1 MAYTTAALRFAAV
14 ELRSA
19 SLRVYDVQK
28 SRQQAGMGGAAQA
41 EHKHEKEKS
50 MAVSGGAAAQEVEVE
65 VVVEKKKKQTKKH
78 KRGGE
83 SRAARRA
90 RAAAEYDE
98 EASHAALLKAC
109 NESTETP
116 LMLETMHEQPKQQ
129 HSQAPGERYAYWAAR
144 READKARDQ
153 ALIASMQNLLNEC
166 RITRVEMEA
175 RCRQVRQKR
184 REQGLPVKEVAYRS
198 VREAR
203 RRRPVYADE
212 EARFEARQVALLEA
226 CFDTEESFLM
236 EEATFQ
242 LVEAAPAAA
251 RVSVR
256 ESRRRRRP
264 AYNLARQE
272 ALLEQA
278 CLEAQ
283 GSGLLDDDAELMVL
297 YTLAADE
304 YKL

>member
-1 MAYTTAALRFAAV
+1 MLETMNEQPKQKQQQQNEQRVPVKETAAAPR
-14 ELRSA
+14 RS
-19 SLRVYDVQK
+19 V
-28 SRQQAGMGGAAQA
+28 
-41 EHKHEKEKS
+41 
-50 MAVSGGAAAQEVEVE
+50 
-65 VVVEKKKKQTKKH
+65 
-78 KRGGE
+78 
-83 SRAARRA
+83 RAARRMRPA
-90 RAAAEYDE
+90 YD
-98 EASHAALLKAC
+98 
-109 NESTETP
+109 
-116 LMLETMHEQPKQQ
+116 
-129 HSQAPGERYAYWAAR
+129 
-144 READKARDQ
+144 DD
-153 ALIASMQNLLNEC
+153 
-166 RITRVEMEA
+166 V
-175 RCRQVRQKR
+175 
-184 REQGLPVKEVAYRS
+184 
-198 VREAR
+198 
-203 RRRPVYADE
+203 
-212 EARFEARQVALLEA
+212 FEARQVALLEA

-242 LVEAAPAAA
+242 LVEAAPVAA